1 MPTHNVAAQALCRR
15 AIHYTTKWLRECS
28 VSITLENAGR
38 KHAEEAAVGKI
49 DIGADTYFI
58 ISFHLSIGHDWI
70 GARSQFHLWNGSFHH
85 RCHAAR
91 RIKALR
97 ELLCFHLEALG
108 HTADTVV
115 IGITLVESLFVIN
128 LGNDDCTDTQ
138 SECQTE
144 NLGHIVLPAAKEITP
159 SHAARLL
166 NKMQHSIDD

>member
-38 KHAEEAAVGKI
+38 KHAEEAAVGKV

-58 ISFHLSIGHDWI
+58 ISFHLSIDHDWI
-70 GARSQFHLWNGSFHH
+70 GARSQLHLRNGSFHH
-85 RCHAAR
+85 RRHAAR

-128 LGNDDCTDTQ
+128 LGNDDRTDTQ
-138 SECQTE
+138 SERQT
-144 NLGHIVLPAAKEITP
+144 
-159 SHAARLL
+159 
-166 NKMQHSIDD
+166 